1 MAPAP
6 KAPGAR
12 VRRNTNQ
19 PQWKHLAAARPA
31 TPPPAPEHWSDWRKE
46 WWRAIWRSPMAV
58 LWIESDVFNLL
69 DLGEIMELPKKSA
82 EHYGEI
88 RQKLS
93 HYGLTPA
100 SRKTLFW
107 DVPIEGETVEE
118 KKDDDNDDNVRRL
131 RAV

>member
-1 MAPAP
+1 MAGPAP
-6 KAPGAR
+6 KPPGAR

-19 PQWKHLAAARPA
+19 SQWKTLATAKPA
-31 TPPPAPEHWSDWRKE
+31 KAPAAPEHWSALRKK
-46 WWRAIWRSPMAV
+46 WWRAIWRSPMAAQ
-58 LWIESDVFNLL
+58 WIESDTFNLL

-118 KKDDDNDDNVRRL
+118 EKPASNVRRL

>member
-1 MAPAP
+1 MAA
-6 KAPGAR
+6 
-12 VRRNTNQ
+12 Q
-19 PQWKHLAAARPA
+19 
-31 TPPPAPEHWSDWRKE
+31 
-46 WWRAIWRSPMAV
+46 
-58 LWIESDVFNLL
+58 WIESDTFNLL

-118 KKDDDNDDNVRRL
+118 EKPASNVRRL